1 MQTPQATENAVCKK
15 CSSCLDG
22 LTFVKTKCS
31 AKADAECSVCNKCSG
46 SELAVSKCTTTADT
60 KCMTPNHCSEVPV
73 GAPSKDYT
81 FKYGKVF
88 CMHDAKIG
96 KASEKDK
103 GWALA
108 LNIHPNDGHN
118 AAWSASP
125 ATGSKM
131 GCGGHYSWPA
141 NKCGW

>member
-1 MQTPQATENAVCKK
+1 MCKK
-15 CSSCLDG
+15 CTSCLDG
-22 LTFVKTKCS
+22 LTFLKTKCS
-31 AKADAECSVCNKCSG
+31 AKADAECVVCKKCTG
-46 SELAVSKCTTTADT
+46 SELAVSKCTGTADA
-60 KCMTPNHCSEVPV
+60 KCMTPNHCSDLPV
-73 GAPSKDYT
+73 GSPSKDYT

-96 KASEKDK
+96 KASAKDK

-118 AAWSASP
+118 AAWAADSGN
-125 ATGSKM
+125 TKM
-131 GCGGHYSWPA
+131 SCGGRYRWPS